1 MYIWPFLIGYII
13 FVIMIILSVVGW
25 KLDNKRK

>member
-13 FVIMIILSVVGW
+13 FVIIMLSNVGW